1 MRSIYVALGRLS
13 PGVTS
18 SFLIRSCPLLS
29 PSSLSPHAPS
39 CSFIPCPLL
48 PPSFPSCSPSLPA
61 CLFWPGFK
69 LWSDAGTWPGGVV
82 PGVGA
87 GKGASA
93 TIPCGVAVLLNVPSV
108 VLSTLT
114 IRGMLKI
121 EDTVSRPVVAV
132 NASFVI
138 VEGQLIAGSSAKH
151 FSQKAIFTLT
161 HNPNGRAPY
170 QYTANAPAD
179 PANPRNFGHKAFV
192 VVPCVAWRTAS
203 YCALLC
209 SAGAA
214 PTLPSLPPPPLPIPV
229 LIPIP
234 TTLLSPGPQVGGQ
247 VHMHGMPGGSST
259 PSWCRLAATAQEG
272 DRAILVDRDVTAWPV
287 GFYVG
292 LASTDFYADQIDVAK
307 IVSVTAVGGNKWKVA
322 LSAPLSYSH
331 FGEVVSDGFGGTID
345 ERGEVV
351 LLNRTVVIRG
361 EDEAAPHNWE
371 GGHFMVFFTQTAQMI
386 EGVEFAQMGQ
396 QGQLGRYNIHFHLC
410 GNQAGKSVVRKNV
423 MHDSKQR
430 CVVVHATFNLT
441 VEENVAFN
449 TRGHCFMVEE
459 GGEQGNSFI
468 RNVGIWTRPVKVK
481 ISSDETDDE
490 PSTFWITN
498 PNNNYIGNVAAG
510 SEDTGFW
517 LELRDEVRGL
527 SLQWSKINTLIPF
540 NYHRVG
546 TFAGNVAHSCD
557 TGFRDYPGG
566 FMPRFNASTLDQD
579 ETYWDHPVWVTI
591 SGFTFYKNIYAGAF
605 VHNTDYVVFD
615 GFTAADNMWGVEMS
629 QVEGIVM
636 RNLRV
641 VGQTTN
647 YGNPWDCTDPDS
659 DGCAPVSG
667 CKFPLAKGQQGRSV
681 GDGGWEEPVYGLV
694 LTQSPGF
701 TDGLFNNVV
710 DGAKFAGFDNT
721 CKTSAAVA
729 VGGDMGTYWNAGN
742 SLKNLKFSTA
752 TRTNP
757 VFVQPRKYPSRYD
770 SSETEDHGEAET
782 QVALRDMD
790 GSILGSVLGKTSAGK
805 KNRLPSAAAA
815 AGSGAAAVSVAAAVA
830 ADGDD
835 GDDGSATPSAAIPAS
850 LGKLVLARK
859 AYPLHHRRLL
869 AASTSSAAVTT
880 AAKPASRRRTL
891 RVAASVAATVS
902 ALKRSGGR
910 FSRRPSSYDPRPR
923 SRKKHSRASFR
934 KSASSARLPARSSS
948 SSPSSSSSFFSTSSL
963 SSSPRTS
970 TSKKATP
977 LPSGFLVANNKAV
990 LPPLTPS
997 GTYGSC
1003 KPMPGANAYAC
1014 PSPAHCFRT
1023 VNVRYLEPA
1032 TAGNVNRTQAHGVM
1046 SFIKVVR
1053 ARDGA
1058 QQTFDG
1064 NSDNIELEEGEKKAE
1079 RVFGFT
1085 ALVGEVYVVE
1095 VVGPRGKEE
1104 WQPQEVDVYF
1114 GDGVDKDFAGSCLG
1128 AVTVRLKAPAS
1139 GDTQW
1144 AARMA
1149 DIAAWR
1155 PCAGTTL
1162 HAPTLFSYECDA
1174 KSGQQQVQVVLS
1186 GDVDYYLPATL
1197 YVTQDPPAP
1206 CSTPSRCGLL
1216 EPRAVWRYNQQGGEL
1231 HARYP
1236 GGPAFYNPNFKDS
1249 SWPSGPAPLAY
1260 VDYEWDMVGT
1270 LLAEPSWNKRT
1281 TYYFRTSF
1289 SLTNSACFSHLLL
1302 QMPVNDGVIVYIN
1315 NREVLRLNMPK
1326 GAVSTST
1333 SALSDKEAINDDGDD
1348 DRFIYTDATVK
1359 LTGAAAAPVLTDG
1372 VNVVAAEV
1380 HLNQDDGWDIAW
1392 ALRLSA
1398 LPSYVPQQIPV
1409 C

>member
-1 MRSIYVALGRLS
+1 MASVARPPTSRTSHRRSASSRRFRALS
-13 PGVTS
+13 PLS
-18 SFLIRSCPLLS
+18 ALLLAACCHLALS
-29 PSSLSPHAPS
+29 PDRGVLPVARATPQVPWDNFSSPCTP
-39 CSFIPCPLL
+39 IPDP
-48 PPSFPSCSPSLPA
+48 PPS
-61 CLFWPGFK
+61 GFK
-69 LWSDAGTWPGGVV
+69 LWGDPTIWPGGVV

-87 GKGASA
+87 GKGGNA

-121 EDTVSRPVVAV
+121 EDTPSRPLVQV

-151 FSQKAIFTLT
+151 FSQKVVFTLT

-192 VVPCVAWRTAS
+192 VV
-203 YCALLC
+203 
-209 SAGAA
+209 
-214 PTLPSLPPPPLPIPV
+214 
-229 LIPIP
+229 
-234 TTLLSPGPQVGGQ
+234 GGQ
-247 VHMHGMPGGSST
+247 VRMHGMPGGSST

-272 DRAILVDRDVTAWPV
+272 DRAIIVDRDVTAWPV

-307 IVSVTAVGGNKWKVA
+307 IVRVTAVGGSKWKVA

-331 FGEVVSDGFGGTID
+331 FGEVVPDGFGGTID

-351 LLNRTVVIRG
+351 LLNRTVTIRG
-361 EDEAAPHNWE
+361 EDEAAPYNWE
-371 GGHFMVFFTQTAQMI
+371 GGHFMVFFTQTAQLI

-410 GNQAGKSVVRKNV
+410 GNQAGRSVVRKNV

-481 ISSDETDDE
+481 ISSEETDDE

-498 PNNNYIGNVAAG
+498 ANNNYIGNVAAG

-527 SLQWSKINTLIPF
+527 SAQWRKINTLIPI

-566 FMPRFNASTLDQD
+566 FMPRFNATTLDED

-591 SGFTFYKNIYAGAF
+591 SGFTLYKNIYAGAF
-605 VHNTDYVVFD
+605 IHNTDYVVFD
-615 GFTAADNMWGVEMS
+615 GFTTADNMWGVEMA
-629 QVEGIVM
+629 QVEGIVL

-641 VGQTTN
+641 VGQTAN

-694 LTQSPGF
+694 FTQSPWF
-701 TDGLFNNVV
+701 TDGLFNNAV
-710 DGAKFAGFDNT
+710 DGAKFAGFDST
-721 CKTSAAVA
+721 CKPSAAVA

-742 SLKNLKFSTA
+742 NFKNLKFSTA

-757 VFVQPRKYPSRYD
+757 VVVQPRKYPSRYD
-770 SSETEDHGEAET
+770 SSEREDHGEAQT
-782 QVALRDMD
+782 QVALPDMD
-790 GSILGSVLGKTSAGK
+790 GSIVGSVLAKSSAGN
-805 KNRLPSAAAA
+805 NRRASAAA
-815 AGSGAAAVSVAAAVA
+815 
-830 ADGDD
+830 
-835 GDDGSATPSAAIPAS
+835 SAA
-850 LGKLVLARK
+850 
-859 AYPLHHRRLL
+859 
-869 AASTSSAAVTT
+869 T
-880 AAKPASRRRTL
+880 
-891 RVAASVAATVS
+891 TVS

-910 FSRRPSSYDPRPR
+910 FSRRLSDFDPRPH
-923 SRKKHSRASFR
+923 SRKKHPRASFR
-934 KSASSARLPARSSS
+934 MSASSARSLARSSF
-948 SSPSSSSSFFSTSSL
+948 SSPSSSSSFFSTSS
-963 SSSPRTS
+963 SSSRTS

-977 LPSGFLVANNKAV
+977 VPYGFLVANNTAV
-990 LPPLTPS
+990 LPPLTSS

-1014 PSPAHCFRT
+1014 PSPTHCFRT

-1032 TAGNVNRTQAHGVM
+1032 TAGNTNRTQAHGVM

-1058 QQTFDG
+1058 QQAFDG
-1064 NSDNIELEEGEKKAE
+1064 NSDHIELEEGGKKAE

-1085 ALVGEVYVVE
+1085 ALVGEVYVVQ

-1104 WQPQEVDVYF
+1104 WQPNEVEVYF
-1114 GDGVDKDFAGSCLG
+1114 GDGVDKDFAGSCGG
-1128 AVTVRLKAPAS
+1128 AVTVRFKAPAG
-1139 GDTQW
+1139 GDAQW
-1144 AARMA
+1144 AARMT

-1155 PCAGTTL
+1155 PCTGTTQR
-1162 HAPTLFSYECDA
+1162 APALFSYECDA
-1174 KSGQQQVQVVLS
+1174 KSGRQQVQVVLS
-1186 GDVDYYLPATL
+1186 GDVDYYLPAAV
-1197 YVTQDPPAP
+1197 YVSQNPPAP
-1206 CSTPSRCGLL
+1206 CSTLSRCGLL
-1216 EPRAVWRYNQQGGEL
+1216 APRAVWRYNQQGGEL
-1231 HARYP
+1231 HPRYP

-1260 VDYEWDMVGT
+1260 VDWDWDMVGT
-1270 LLAEPSWNKRT
+1270 NLAEPSWNKRT
-1281 TYYFRTSF
+1281 TYYFRTTF
-1289 SLTNSACFSHLLL
+1289 SLTNSACFSSLLL

-1326 GAVSTST
+1326 GV
-1333 SALSDKEAINDDGDD
+1333 ALADKEAINDNDDG
-1348 DRFIYTDATVK
+1348 FIYTDKTVA
-1359 LTGAAAAPVLTDG
+1359 LPGAAAAPVLTDG

-1380 HLNQDDGWDIAW
+1380 HLNHDNGWDIAW

-1398 LPSYVPQQIPV
+1398 LPSYVPQHMPV
-1409 C
+1409 CGAWHV

>member
-1 MRSIYVALGRLS
+1 MASVARPPTSRTSHRRSA
-13 PGVTS
+13 S
-18 SFLIRSCPLLS
+18 SRRVRAW
-29 PSSLSPHAPS
+29 SSLSALLLAACCLLALSPNRGVLPVARATQQVPWDNFTS
-39 CSFIPCPLL
+39 PCTPLSD
-48 PPSFPSCSPSLPA
+48 PPPA
-61 CLFWPGFK
+61 GFK
-69 LWSDAGTWPGGVV
+69 LWSDPTIWPGGLV
-82 PGVGA
+82 PGVAA
-87 GKGASA
+87 GKGANA
-93 TIPCGVAVLLNVPSV
+93 TIPCGLAVLLNVPSV

-121 EDTVSRPVVAV
+121 RDTTLRPLVAV

-138 VEGQLIAGSSAKH
+138 VEGQLIAGNSTNH
-151 FSQKAIFTLT
+151 FSQRVVFTLT
-161 HNPNGRAPY
+161 PNPNGRAPY
-170 QYTANAPAD
+170 QYSGNAPAD
-179 PANPRNFGHKAFV
+179 PSNPRNFGHKAFV
-192 VVPCVAWRTAS
+192 VV
-203 YCALLC
+203 
-209 SAGAA
+209 
-214 PTLPSLPPPPLPIPV
+214 
-229 LIPIP
+229 
-234 TTLLSPGPQVGGQ
+234 GGQ
-247 VHMHGMPGGSST
+247 VRMHGMPGGSAT
-259 PSWCRLAATAQEG
+259 PAWCRLAATAQAG
-272 DRAILVDRDVTAWPV
+272 DSAIIVDRDVTAWPV

-292 LASTDFYADQIDVAK
+292 LASTDFYADQIDVAA
-307 IVSVTAVGGNKWKVA
+307 IVNVTAMGGSKWRVN

-331 FGEVVSDGFGGTID
+331 FGEIVPDGFGGTID

-468 RNVGIWTRPVKVK
+468 RNLGVWTRPVKVK

-527 SLQWSKINTLIPF
+527 SSQWPLINTLIPF

-605 VHNTDYVVFD
+605 IHNTDYVVFD

-641 VGQTTN
+641 VGQTAN

-694 LTQSPGF
+694 LTQSPWF

-742 SLKNLKFSTA
+742 NFKNLKFSTA

-770 SSETEDHGEAET
+770 SSETEDHGEAQT

-790 GSILGSVLGKTSAGK
+790 GSILGSVLG
-805 KNRLPSAAAA
+805 NN
-815 AGSGAAAVSVAAAVA
+815 
-830 ADGDD
+830 
-835 GDDGSATPSAAIPAS
+835 
-850 LGKLVLARK
+850 
-859 AYPLHHRRLL
+859 
-869 AASTSSAAVTT
+869 
-880 AAKPASRRRTL
+880 
-891 RVAASVAATVS
+891 
-902 ALKRSGGR
+902 
-910 FSRRPSSYDPRPR
+910 
-923 SRKKHSRASFR
+923 
-934 KSASSARLPARSSS
+934 
-948 SSPSSSSSFFSTSSL
+948 
-963 SSSPRTS
+963 
-970 TSKKATP
+970 SKKATP
-977 LPSGFLVANNKAV
+977 IPTGFLVANNKAV

-1003 KPMPGANAYAC
+1003 KPMPGVNLYAC

-1032 TAGNVNRTQAHGVM
+1032 TAANVNRTQAHGVM

-1053 ARDGA
+1053 ASDGA
-1058 QQTFDG
+1058 EQTFDG
-1064 NSDNIELEEGEKKAE
+1064 NSDHIELEEGAKKAE
-1079 RVFGFT
+1079 RTFGFT

-1095 VVGPRGKEE
+1095 VVGPRGEEE
-1104 WQPQEVDVYF
+1104 WQPEEVDVYF
-1114 GDGVDKDFAGSCLG
+1114 GDGVDKDFAGGCAG
-1128 AVTVRLKAPAS
+1128 AVMVRFKAPAG

-1144 AARMA
+1144 APRMA
-1149 DIAAWR
+1149 DNAAWR
-1155 PCAGTTL
+1155 PCAGTTQR
-1162 HAPTLFSYECDA
+1162 ATALFSYECDA
-1174 KSGQQQVQVVLS
+1174 KSGRQQVQVVLS

-1197 YVTQDPPAP
+1197 YVTQNPPAP

-1216 EPRAVWRYNQQGGEL
+1216 APRAVWRYNQQGGEL

-1236 GGPAFYNPNFKDS
+1236 GGPAFYNPSFKDS

-1289 SLTNSACFSHLLL
+1289 SLTNSACVSSLLL

-1359 LTGAAAAPVLTDG
+1359 LGGAAAAPVLTDG

-1398 LPSYVPQQIPV
+1398 LPSYVPQQIPGACEGAAAKTVLASVDGAPFRPATSMCAAGDCEVVVAPGGRSWV
-1409 C
+1409 CAGEA